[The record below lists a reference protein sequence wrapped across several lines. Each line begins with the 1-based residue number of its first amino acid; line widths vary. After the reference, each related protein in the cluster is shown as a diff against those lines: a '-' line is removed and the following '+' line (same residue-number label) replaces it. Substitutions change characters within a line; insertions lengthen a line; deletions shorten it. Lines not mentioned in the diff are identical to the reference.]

1 MLLILVLVAIAPP
14 IAFLT
19 FILRH
24 DRAEPEPIMMV
35 LKIMLL
41 GALSII
47 PAAIIQLAVLG
58 QPFFQGG
65 GIIGAAL
72 ESFLVVA
79 PSEELVKLA
88 VVLIFAWS
96 NRNFN
101 ERFDGII
108 YTGAAAIGFALAEN
122 IFYVLDLGL
131 TVGILRAVTAI
142 PGHTFTGV
150 LMGYFVG
157 KAKFSET
164 ASARNGN
171 IIKGFLIAYS
181 LHALYNTLVLSDTAA
196 ALLMVPLVI
205 FYFVIGTRILKEGSA
220 ASARRWAEG
229 VYQPSPEAG
238 VNQPSTSQ
246 VSPQAGLNKTEAHSW
261 LFLRAVVARLI
272 FIATAVLWVL
282 LLIGLADEAST
293 RQEAL
298 EIIAGGVLLTAVPLV
313 IAIMLERSYRL
324 RRLAKKQL
332 AQTTL

>member
-1 MLLILVLVAIAPP
+1 MVLILVLVAIAPP
-14 IAFLT
+14 IAFLM

-24 DRAEPEPIMMV
+24 DRAEPEPIRMV

-47 PAAIIQLAVLG
+47 PAAIIQLAVLE

-88 VVLIFAWS
+88 VVLIFAWG

-101 ERFDGII
+101 ERFDGIV

-142 PGHTFTGV
+142 PGHTFTGI
-150 LMGYFVG
+150 LMGYYVG
-157 KAKFSET
+157 RAKFSET
-164 ASARNGN
+164 NSARNSN
-171 IIKGFLIAYS
+171 ILKGFLIAYS

-196 ALLMVPLVI
+196 ALLMVPLVV
-205 FYFVIGTRILKEGSA
+205 FYFVIGTRILREGSA
-220 ASARRWAEG
+220 AAARRWVEG
-229 VYQPSPEAG
+229 IYQPATEAASSLPPAAPA
-238 VNQPSTSQ
+238 VRETDQQ
-246 VSPQAGLNKTEAHSW
+246 KTENRSW
-261 LFLRAVVARLI
+261 FFLRAVVARIIFIVSALFWILLLVGLAEEAGNPQEMLTIVAGGLLISAVPI
-272 FIATAVLWVL
+272 FIA
-282 LLIGLADEAST
+282 
-293 RQEAL
+293 
-298 EIIAGGVLLTAVPLV
+298 V
-313 IAIMLERSYRL
+313 ILERSYRF
-324 RRLAKKQL
+324 K
-332 AQTTL
+332 

>member
-1 MLLILVLVAIAPP
+1 MLIILVLVAIAPP
-14 IAFLT
+14 IAFLI

-24 DRAEPEPIMMV
+24 DQTEPEPIRMV

-47 PAAIIQLAVLG
+47 PAAIIQLAVLD

-65 GIIGAAL
+65 GILGAAL

-79 PSEELVKLA
+79 ASEELVKLA

-101 ERFDGII
+101 EKFDGIV

-150 LMGYFVG
+150 LMGYYVG
-157 KAKFSET
+157 KAKYSDT
-164 ASARNGN
+164 TSARNGN
-171 IIKGFLIAYS
+171 LIKGFLIAYS

-229 VYQPSPEAG
+229 VYQPVPEAG
-238 VNQPSTSQ
+238 LNPPPVTQ
-246 VSPQAGLNKTEAHSW
+246 VAQEADLNLTEDRSW
-261 LFLRAVVARLI
+261 LFLRAVVARII

-282 LLIGLADEAST
+282 LFIGLADEAGT
-293 RQEAL
+293 TQETL
-298 EIIAGGVLLTAVPLV
+298 EIISGGLLLTVVPLV
-313 IAIMLERSYRL
+313 VAIMLERSYQRK
-324 RRLAKKQL
+324 RLAS
-332 AQTTL
+332 

>member
-1 MLLILVLVAIAPP
+1 
-14 IAFLT
+14 
-19 FILRH
+19 
-24 DRAEPEPIMMV
+24 MV

-47 PAAIIQLAVLG
+47 PAAIIQLTVLE

-101 ERFDGII
+101 ERFDGIV

-150 LMGYFVG
+150 LMGYYVG
-157 KAKFSET
+157 RAKFSET
-164 ASARNGN
+164 TSARNSN
-171 IIKGFLIAYS
+171 ILKGFLIAYS

-196 ALLMVPLVI
+196 ALLMVPLVV
-205 FYFVIGTRILKEGSA
+205 FYFLIGTRILREGSA
-220 ASARRWAEG
+220 AAARRWVEG
-229 VYQPSPEAG
+229 VYQPATEA
-238 VNQPSTSQ
+238 VPSL
-246 VSPQAGLNKTEAHSW
+246 PPLAQAVRETDQQKTENRSW
-261 LFLRAVVARLI
+261 IYLRAVVARII
-272 FIATAVLWVL
+272 FIVSALFWIL
-282 LLIGLADEAST
+282 LLVGLAEEAGNP
-293 RQEAL
+293 QEML
-298 EIIAGGVLLTAVPLV
+298 TIVAGGLLISAVPIT
-313 IAIMLERSYRL
+313 IAVMLERSYRI
-324 RRLAKKQL
+324 RRLA
-332 AQTTL
+332 